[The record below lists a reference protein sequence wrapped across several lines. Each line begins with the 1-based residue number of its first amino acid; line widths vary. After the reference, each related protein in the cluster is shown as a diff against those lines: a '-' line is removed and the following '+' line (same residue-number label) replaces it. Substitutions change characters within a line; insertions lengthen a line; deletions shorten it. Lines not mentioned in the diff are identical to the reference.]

1 MDTHF
6 VVDGFGGI
14 GSDPREKGRVR
25 KEEGVG
31 LKAKVFHDGGL
42 DALLDP
48 AVHLEVALGE
58 EIRVEGVNVDKLF
71 SL

>member
-1 MDTHF
+1 MNS
-6 VVDGFGGI
+6 FGGI

-25 KEEGVG
+25 KEERVR
-31 LKAKVFHDGGL
+31 LKAKMFNDGGL

-48 AVHLEVALGE
+48 AVHLEVALDE